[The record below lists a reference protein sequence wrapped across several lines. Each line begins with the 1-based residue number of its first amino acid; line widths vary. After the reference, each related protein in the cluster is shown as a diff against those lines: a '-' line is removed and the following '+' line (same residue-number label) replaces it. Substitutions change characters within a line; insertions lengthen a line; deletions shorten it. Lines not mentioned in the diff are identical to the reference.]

1 MPAEESPKIKY
12 ERLQRRLQEEI
23 LSKYPNPERK
33 GCPGDAVLK
42 ALASRPF
49 DESMEGDPNWEHVT
63 HCSECY
69 REFLGFR
76 SAITQRD
83 RTRREA
89 FRWGFAGVAVLVALA
104 IFLFMRA
111 SFENGSKRPQNAE
124 LAYIPRT
131 INIESM
137 TRSATGGGEKKPFF
151 LGRDPEALTIQLP
164 VGSKAGTYEF
174 QLRDQADRV
183 IVTKSA
189 TAAINDGVTAF
200 LIRVDLS
207 GLQPGQYKMEVRQVP
222 WDWDYYPVVVR

>member
-1 MPAEESPKIKY
+1 MPSEESPKIKY

-33 GCPGDAVLK
+33 ACPGEAVLRG
-42 ALASRPF
+42 LAASPL
-49 DESMEGDPNWEHVT
+49 DEYIETDPNWQHVT

-69 REFLGFR
+69 REFLEFQ
-76 SAITQRD
+76 SAITQRNKV
-83 RTRREA
+83 RREA
-89 FRWGFAGVAVLVALA
+89 LRWSFAGAVVLVALA
-104 IFLFMRA
+104 IFFFVRGPVQ
-111 SFENGSKRPQNAE
+111 SGSKRPQNAE
-124 LAYIPRT
+124 LAYSPRT

-151 LGRDPEALTIQLP
+151 LDRDREALMIQLP

-189 TAAINDGVTAF
+189 TAIIDRGLTAF
-200 LIRVDLS
+200 LVDVDLS

-222 WDWDYYPVVVR
+222 WDWDYYPVVLR